1 MRNIIIVLLLFICN
15 STNAQTLK
23 PGFDPDE
30 YTGVLKRSVG
40 SFYQGTKMP
49 KEMDFDEVYSSPE
62 MGLHNKWSLWL
73 NKDKTIIAINLRGT
87 TRDFD
92 SWLENLYSAMIPAE
106 GSLKL
111 NNNYTFNY
119 KFANDPK
126 AMVHIGWAIGVG
138 TMAPDIVDK
147 IQRWYAL
154 GVRQIIVEGH
164 SQGGVL
170 ALLLDAYLHYLMA
183 DGKLPQD
190 IVMKAYCSAAPKPGN
205 LDFAYD
211 FDNFNRAGWAYT
223 IVSAADWVPQTPFSI
238 QTVTDFSKVNPFTN
252 AKAAFRKRKFIV
264 RLYGNYVYNR
274 MSKSTR
280 KAQRKFDKYL
290 GRVMYGQVKKY
301 MPEYQKPKYTTS
313 FNYMRAGAPIV
324 FEPDEEY
331 YKRFPDT
338 GSNIFRNHLFE
349 PYYYLLKK
357 TYKSQMANS
366 K

>member
-1 MRNIIIVLLLFICN
+1 M
-15 STNAQTLK
+15 K

-30 YTGVLKRSVG
+30 YAGLLRRSAG
-40 SFYQGTKMP
+40 RSTFYTSGEIP
-49 KEMDFDEVYSSPE
+49 KETNYDRVYSSPE
-62 MGLHNKWSLWL
+62 MGLHNKWDLWL
-73 NKDKTIIAINLRGT
+73 NKDKTIMIISLRGT
-87 TRDFD
+87 TGNLD
-92 SWLENLYSAMIPAE
+92 SWLENLYSAMVPAT

-111 NNNYTFNY
+111 TNRYSFNY

-126 AMVHIGWAIGVG
+126 AMVHVGWAIGVG

-147 IQRWYAL
+147 IQQWYAKGIKQL
-154 GVRQIIVEGH
+154 IVEGH

-170 ALLLDAYLHYLMA
+170 ALLLSAYLHYLMA
-183 DGKLPQD
+183 DGKLPGD

-211 FDNFNRAGWAYT
+211 FENVNKGGWAFT
-223 IVSAADWVPQTPFSI
+223 IVNAADWVPETPFSI
-238 QTVTDFSKVNPFTN
+238 QTVTDFSKVNPFSN
-252 AKAAFRKRKFIV
+252 AKAAFRKRKLIV
-264 RLYGNYVYNR
+264 RLYSGYVYNR

-290 GRVMYGQVKKY
+290 GRVMYKQVKKY
-301 MPEYQKPKYTTS
+301 MPEYQKPAYTTS
-313 FNYMRAGAPIV
+313 FNYMRAGTPIV

-357 TYKSQMANS
+357 AYK
-366 K
+366 